1 MGIVVNESLW
11 SLSYLSCQFRLR
23 GKEQIYLTDFFVK
36 LKKSFGISLSP
47 FRHESVLSPVV
58 TLLDSSLKH
67 WSFVSF

>member
-36 LKKSFGISLSP
+36 WKKSFGISLP
-47 FRHESVLSPVV
+47 LGMKVF
-58 TLLDSSLKH
+58 
-67 WSFVSF
+67 